1 MDTAREKFMSKRQ
14 LILVSVVV
22 ILALAAA
29 GAWFAMGRGGGVG
42 SATAASGGL
51 PADTVHPDDHVMGSA
66 DAPVTI
72 VEYFAQ
78 ACSVCAHYN
87 ETVFPQLKAKYIDT
101 GKVRYVMRL
110 FPLFPIDGPSHKLA
124 MCLPKEQFFQA
135 TDLLFRNQPQWD
147 TGEYKDADPQGL
159 IKMAR
164 LLGMTEDQANA
175 CMKDTAQDDHINA
188 VANEGMQRY
197 DIQGTP
203 TIVINFKKVDMPR
216 LTWEETDAAVTAA
229 LAAKGVK

>member
-1 MDTAREKFMSKRQ
+1 MSKRQ
-14 LILVSVVV
+14 LILVSAIVV
-22 ILALAAA
+22 LLLAAVGGWLWLGRGSGEA
-29 GAWFAMGRGGGVG
+29 GA
-42 SATAASGGL
+42 ATTAGL
-51 PADTVHPDDHVMGSA
+51 AADTVHPDDHVLGSA
-66 DAPVTI
+66 NAPVTI

-87 ETVFPQLKAKYIDT
+87 EAVFPQLKAKYIDT

-124 MCLPKEQFFQA
+124 LCLPKEQFFQA

-147 TGEYKDADPQGL
+147 TAEYKDADPQGL
-159 IKMAR
+159 TKMAR
-164 LLGMTEDQANA
+164 LLGMTEAQAQS
-175 CMKDTAQDDHINA
+175 CMGATAQDDHINA
-188 VANEGMQRY
+188 VAQEGMQRY

-203 TIVINFKKVDMPR
+203 TIVIDFKKADLPR
-216 LTWEETDAAVTAA
+216 LTWEESDAAITAA